1 MKILIIGHKGSG
13 KTVIGKI
20 LADKLGVESRDSSTH
35 CFEKVVYPILK
46 EKYGYKDKAEAMDD
60 KDNRRE
66 DWFDLIAAYNTTPD
80 RVTREILEEADIYTG
95 MRNRREFEGSRHLF
109 DLIVW
114 VDASD
119 RIEAESIKSME
130 LTADDADYIL
140 NNNLGK
146 VNLINEVERLIS
158 EMIRPGDYRV
168 ID

>member
-13 KTVIGKI
+13 KTVISKI
-20 LADKLGVESRDSSTH
+20 LADKLDVESRDSSTH
-35 CFEKVVYPILK
+35 CFEKAVYPILK

-66 DWFDLIAAYNTTPD
+66 DWFNLIAAYNTTPD
-80 RVTREILEEADIYTG
+80 RVTREILAEADIYTG
-95 MRNRREFEGSRHLF
+95 MRNRREFKGSRHLF

-114 VDASD
+114 IDASK

-146 VNLINEVERLIS
+146 VNLLSEVERLIS
-158 EMIRPGDYRV
+158 EMIRPGVDHV
-168 ID
+168 